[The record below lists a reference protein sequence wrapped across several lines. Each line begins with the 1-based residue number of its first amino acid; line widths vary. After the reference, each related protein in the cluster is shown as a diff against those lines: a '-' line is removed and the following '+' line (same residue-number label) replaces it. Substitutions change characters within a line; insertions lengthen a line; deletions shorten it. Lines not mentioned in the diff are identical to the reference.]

1 MIDTQFNRTVKV
13 FRSDNAQEYN
23 DKSFLSFLDSHG
35 TLLQRSC
42 PYTSQQNGRV
52 ERKYRHIL
60 DVVRTLLISAS
71 LPERFWGEVALTAV
85 YTINRIPSPTTH
97 NKSPFELLYGQT
109 PDYSSLRVFGC
120 ACFVFL
126 PPHERTKLQPRTRLC
141 CFLGYGVSQKGFCC
155 YDPISYFLRISRHV
169 EFWEYRPFTSLQ
181 QFPASSSLESPI
193 FTDLF
198 LPLYPE
204 LVEDS
209 STSAASPDDSSPVL
223 SLAYDSPVLDPV
235 APPSPKSPIGLE
247 LHRST
252 WVSIPLPYLADYHCF
267 FSREAHTDPL

>member
-1 MIDTQFNRTVKV
+1 M
-13 FRSDNAQEYN
+13 
-23 DKSFLSFLDSHG
+23 
-35 TLLQRSC
+35 
-42 PYTSQQNGRV
+42 
-52 ERKYRHIL
+52 
-60 DVVRTLLISAS
+60 
-71 LPERFWGEVALTAV
+71 

-120 ACFVFL
+120 ACFVSL

-141 CFLGYGVSQKGFCC
+141 CFLGYGVSQKGFRC
-155 YDPISYFLRISRHV
+155 YDPISHRLRVSRHV
-169 EFWEYRPFTSLQ
+169 EFWEHRSFTSLQ
-181 QFPASSSLESPI
+181 QFPASPSSESPI

-209 STSAASPDDSSPVL
+209 STSAASPNDSSPVL
-223 SLAYDSPVLDPV
+223 SPVYDPPVLDLV
-235 APPSPKSPIGLE
+235 APPFPESPVGLE

-252 WVSIPLPYLADYHCF
+252 RVSIPPPYLTDYHCSF
-267 FSREAHTDPL
+267 ALATLYKPYTYRETHTNPFWQQAMKN